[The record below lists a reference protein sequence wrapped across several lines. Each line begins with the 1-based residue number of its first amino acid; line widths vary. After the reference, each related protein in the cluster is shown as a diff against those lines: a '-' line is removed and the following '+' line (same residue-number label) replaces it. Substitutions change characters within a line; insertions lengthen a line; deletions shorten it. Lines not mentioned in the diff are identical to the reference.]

1 MQAVKWDAETEMVGW
16 WESGKKGKE
25 TRYKQVRKDPSEMA
39 MLEQGS
45 TRITKEHFP
54 DHVDIKC
61 SGTETEMHLTNSGER
76 MRPKC
81 LEQC

>member
-1 MQAVKWDAETEMVGW
+1 
-16 WESGKKGKE
+16 
-25 TRYKQVRKDPSEMA
+25 